1 MLASVLDKTGKK
13 IENINL
19 SDEIFNIEPNF
30 PVLHES
36 IVAYLANQRRG
47 TKSALTRA
55 EVRGGGAKPW
65 RQKGT
70 GHARQGSTRAPQ
82 WRHGGVVFAPKPRD
96 YSRTLNKK
104 VRKLAIK
111 SVLSLKA
118 KTKNL
123 IILKDFLL
131 ESYRTKFVLE
141 ILENLNLK
149 KAVFVLPESNKFFLK
164 SAANISGIKVLSA
177 ESLNS
182 YDIFYHK
189 KLIILI
195 NYF

>member
-70 GHARQGSTRAPQ
+70 GHARQGSTMAS
-82 WRHGGVVFAPKPRD
+82 WWCGFC
-96 YSRTLNKK
+96 
-104 VRKLAIK
+104 
-111 SVLSLKA
+111 
-118 KTKNL
+118 
-123 IILKDFLL
+123 
-131 ESYRTKFVLE
+131 
-141 ILENLNLK
+141 
-149 KAVFVLPESNKFFLK
+149 
-164 SAANISGIKVLSA
+164 A
-177 ESLNS
+177 ET
-182 YDIFYHK
+182 
-189 KLIILI
+189 
-195 NYF
+195 